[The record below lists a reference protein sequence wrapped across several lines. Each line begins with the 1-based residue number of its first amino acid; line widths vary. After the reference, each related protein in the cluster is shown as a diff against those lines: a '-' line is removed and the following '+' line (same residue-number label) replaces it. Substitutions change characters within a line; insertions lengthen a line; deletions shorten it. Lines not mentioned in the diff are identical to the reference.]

1 MTSMF
6 RRATLIRTPL
16 VDIVRSDHAP
26 GTLRHGTEEER
37 ELSHAIT
44 FVEAGEF
51 GVGAGAHDWL
61 LRERGLLISRP
72 GAVYR
77 YTHARNAVPD
87 VCLTVRFASGFDDAC
102 ERELSAAGI
111 APPAPNHTALLRWR
125 LPALLDA
132 GDAMAVDAWSAE
144 LLAALR
150 DRRGDGDRLH
160 RPSQLRWY
168 AERVEAAR
176 ATLERRYAEPHTL
189 ASLAASVAIS
199 PFQFARVFRQLPGRP
214 PPASISDAGAPR
226 RRAPHAPRQSLGHGC
241 LLRHRVLQP
250 QPLHSRVQAAVRL
263 HAVRGAPG
271 AGRRLASSQDD
282 DADQREEHGESG
294 ECGRRK
300 RGHAGQRD
308 DDDVERGRVATVLA
322 ALRIDDEV
330 EEVAPADRHVSER
343 CAARQRCRGEGGVG
357 RAVEAVDEPE
367 RAIAARGVEV
377 AESGGHAYG
386 AGDRT
391 LPADD
396 DKLVFPRV
404 HHDDVRRPDDP
415 SHHLGSAGRIERDH
429 RQFVADVGRDL
440 GSLPL
445 LQAGDEEKISRE
457 LRQQGVRRGKVCR
470 KRGWRAFEK
479 VPDRI
484 AATIGIRIGLIRS
497 GAEVGGK
504 VPLPALRIARSRK

>member
-1 MTSMF
+1 MF

-111 APPAPNHTALLRWR
+111 APPATNHTAFLRWR
-125 LPALLDA
+125 LTALLDA

-199 PFQFARVFRQLPGRP
+199 PFQFARVFRQLTGRP
-214 PPASISDAGAPR
+214 P
-226 RRAPHAPRQSLGHGC
+226 HQYLM
-241 LLRHRVLQP
+241 Q
-250 QPLHSRVQAAVRL
+250 VRL
-263 HAVRGAPG
+263 
-271 AGRRLASSQDD
+271 D
-282 DADQREEHGESG
+282 
-294 ECGRRK
+294 
-300 RGHAGQRD
+300 
-308 DDDVERGRVATVLA
+308 
-322 ALRIDDEV
+322 
-330 EEVAPADRHVSER
+330 
-343 CAARQRCRGEGGVG
+343 AARRMLLDRVSVTDACYDTGFSSLSHFIHVFKRRYGCTPSEARQAQEEG
-357 RAVEAVDEPE
+357 
-367 RAIAARGVEV
+367 
-377 AESGGHAYG
+377 
-386 AGDRT
+386 
-391 LPADD
+391 
-396 DKLVFPRV
+396 
-404 HHDDVRRPDDP
+404 
-415 SHHLGSAGRIERDH
+415 
-429 RQFVADVGRDL
+429 
-440 GSLPL
+440 
-445 LQAGDEEKISRE
+445 
-457 LRQQGVRRGKVCR
+457 
-470 KRGWRAFEK
+470 
-479 VPDRI
+479 
-484 AATIGIRIGLIRS
+484 
-497 GAEVGGK
+497 
-504 VPLPALRIARSRK
+504 

>member
-72 GAVYR
+72 RPVSRHTPAP
-77 YTHARNAVPD
+77 TAPPD
-87 VCLTVRFASGFDDAC
+87 VHPQTPGRKARPAAGPPVRFASGFDDAC

-111 APPAPNHTALLRWR
+111 APPATNHTAFLRWR
-125 LPALLDA
+125 LTALLDA

-199 PFQFARVFRQLPGRP
+199 PFQFARVFRQLTRRP
-214 PPASISDAGAPR
+214 P
-226 RRAPHAPRQSLGHGC
+226 HQYLM
-241 LLRHRVLQP
+241 Q
-250 QPLHSRVQAAVRL
+250 VRL
-263 HAVRGAPG
+263 
-271 AGRRLASSQDD
+271 D
-282 DADQREEHGESG
+282 
-294 ECGRRK
+294 
-300 RGHAGQRD
+300 
-308 DDDVERGRVATVLA
+308 
-322 ALRIDDEV
+322 
-330 EEVAPADRHVSER
+330 
-343 CAARQRCRGEGGVG
+343 AARRMLLDRVSVTDACYDTGFSSLSHLIHVFKRRYGCTPSEARQAQEEG
-357 RAVEAVDEPE
+357 
-367 RAIAARGVEV
+367 
-377 AESGGHAYG
+377 
-386 AGDRT
+386 
-391 LPADD
+391 
-396 DKLVFPRV
+396 
-404 HHDDVRRPDDP
+404 
-415 SHHLGSAGRIERDH
+415 
-429 RQFVADVGRDL
+429 
-440 GSLPL
+440 
-445 LQAGDEEKISRE
+445 
-457 LRQQGVRRGKVCR
+457 
-470 KRGWRAFEK
+470 
-479 VPDRI
+479 
-484 AATIGIRIGLIRS
+484 
-497 GAEVGGK
+497 
-504 VPLPALRIARSRK
+504 